1 MSRLPDIMEIS
12 RKKEINKKER
22 KKERN
27 KKEEENMTT
36 STLKNKFGA
45 IGGHILSHEA

>member
-12 RKKEINKKER
+12 RKKEIR

-36 STLKNKFGA
+36 STFKE
-45 IGGHILSHEA
+45 IWSYRWSHFVS